1 MLARNE
7 GWFTVCVNKRS
18 PQPCQYH
25 SGGPMSQQIR
35 CQLWIAAAASVIF
48 FINLGDAGLW
58 DMDEALYTSCA
69 REMFERGDWVVPWF
83 NGQMFPEK
91 PPLMFWTMIASFE
104 LFGVNELG
112 ARFFSA
118 VMGVATA
125 LIAFHI
131 GRLLFNVRVGFWTG
145 LITASTI
152 VFTISARAATVDCA
166 LTFVTTAAMLLFVMA
181 KRSGLGTRGPGLGNH
196 DSEDRGLG
204 ASTGGLGASAPS
216 GGGECSDPESRTPNP
231 DPPSPL
237 YWPYAALM
245 YACIGLA
252 VLAKGP
258 VGMVLP
264 LAAIGLYML
273 IEGGPRRV
281 FRSAWEMR
289 PLTAMVVIA
298 AVAAPWYVMVGQ
310 YNEGEWLRRFFFEFN
325 LRPFRQ
331 PILGHGDTS
340 SLQHAW
346 AVTVSILYYFY
357 HIPAILFGFFPWSV
371 FLGPTLIHTYQC
383 LRNKSTSRS
392 HAPRGNGQRE
402 TLCVRDSLA
411 QQSNSSVYSGSH
423 AEHGNQDVISRSHA
437 PRGNVGCVLAVCWF
451 GVWLVFWSV
460 CKTKLP
466 HYLLPAYPALAML
479 TAWWIDR
486 WLEKGSGVFVRNN
499 PANASR
505 ISQTKTPD
513 PFSARWPR
521 NAWISTILTGLG
533 ITIAIPIV
541 AAYYLP
547 GEALIGLVGLI
558 PLVGGIWCWRET
570 SRGRNRQA
578 MGVFAVMSVLFL
590 TAVFGF
596 AVLYVDR
603 HQNAEPMIAAIQ
615 KDCKTLHPPIA
626 TYRFF
631 RESTVYYAGRPVTR
645 CEGDRE
651 AALKELADFL
661 AKPGR
666 SYVITTDRQ
675 ECEIVEAFPGRLRV
689 IFRHPRFLAPGEMV
703 VLRRGGEDGGGST
716 KPDI

>member
-1 MLARNE
+1 
-7 GWFTVCVNKRS
+7 
-18 PQPCQYH
+18 
-25 SGGPMSQQIR
+25 
-35 CQLWIAAAASVIF
+35 
-48 FINLGDAGLW
+48 
-58 DMDEALYTSCA
+58 
-69 REMFERGDWVVPWF
+69 
-83 NGQMFPEK
+83 
-91 PPLMFWTMIASFE
+91 
-104 LFGVNELG
+104 
-112 ARFFSA
+112 
-118 VMGVATA
+118 
-125 LIAFHI
+125 
-131 GRLLFNVRVGFWTG
+131 
-145 LITASTI
+145 
-152 VFTISARAATVDCA
+152 
-166 LTFVTTAAMLLFVMA
+166 
-181 KRSGLGTRGPGLGNH
+181 
-196 DSEDRGLG
+196 
-204 ASTGGLGASAPS
+204 
-216 GGGECSDPESRTPNP
+216 
-231 DPPSPL
+231 
-237 YWPYAALM
+237 
-245 YACIGLA
+245 
-252 VLAKGP
+252 
-258 VGMVLP
+258 MVLP
-264 LAAIGLYML
+264 PAAIGLYML

-310 YNEGEWLRRFFFEFN
+310 YNEGEWLRKFFFEFN

-331 PILGHGDTS
+331 PILGHGDAS

-357 HIPAILFGFFPWSV
+357 HVPAILFGFFPWSV

-383 LRNKSTSRS
+383 LRRSESRYL
-392 HAPRGNGQRE
+392 APGEYTRGKVCAAKNTDSPPCIHGGLNG
-402 TLCVRDSLA
+402 TPFL
-411 QQSNSSVYSGSH
+411 
-423 AEHGNQDVISRSHA
+423 
-437 PRGNVGCVLAVCWF
+437 GCVFAVCWF

-486 WLEKGSGVFVRNN
+486 WLGEEKKGSDPICRNG
-499 PANASR
+499 PEGASHKWGL
-505 ISQTKTPD
+505 S
-513 PFSARWPR
+513 PFAPRWPR

-533 ITIAIPIV
+533 IIVAIPIV

-558 PLVGGIWCWRET
+558 PLVGGAWCWRET

-596 AVLYVDR
+596 AALYVDR
-603 HQNAEPMIAAIQ
+603 HQNAEPMIAAIREDCGQGKGDSPHLCEAPFGPFRQ
-615 KDCKTLHPPIA
+615 KGTVPFSLA

-631 RESTVYYAGRPVTR
+631 RESTVYYSGRPVTR

-651 AALKELADFL
+651 EALKELADFL

-675 ECEIVEAFPGRLRV
+675 EREIEEAFPGRLRV

-703 VLRRGGEDGGGST
+703 VLRRGGEDDVGST

>member
-1 MLARNE
+1 
-7 GWFTVCVNKRS
+7 
-18 PQPCQYH
+18 
-25 SGGPMSQQIR
+25 MSQQIR
-35 CQLWIAAAASVIF
+35 YQLWIAAAASVIF

-69 REMFERGDWVVPWF
+69 REMFDRGDWVVPWF

-91 PPLMFWTMIASFE
+91 PPLMFWTMIAGFE
-104 LFGVNELG
+104 LFGGVSELG

-125 LIAFHI
+125 LIAFHL

-181 KRSGLGTRGPGLGNH
+181 KRSGIGARG
-196 DSEDRGLG
+196 SEN
-204 ASTGGLGASAPS
+204 GGLGTSVPS
-216 GGGECSDPESRTPNP
+216 SDGKRSGPESQIPIPESRPPNP
-231 DPPSPL
+231 DPRPL
-237 YWPYAALM
+237 YWPYASLM

-264 LAAIGLYML
+264 LAVIGLYML
-273 IEGGPRRV
+273 IEGGWRRV

-289 PLTAMVVIA
+289 PLTAIVVIA
-298 AVAAPWYVMVGQ
+298 AVAAPWYVLVGLKTDGQ
-310 YNEGEWLRRFFFEFN
+310 WLQQFFFEFN

-331 PILGHGDTS
+331 PILGHGDAS

-357 HIPAILFGFFPWSV
+357 HVPAILFGFFPWSV

-392 HAPRGNGQRE
+392 HAPRGN
-402 TLCVRDSLA
+402 
-411 QQSNSSVYSGSH
+411 
-423 AEHGNQDVISRSHA
+423 
-437 PRGNVGCVLAVCWF
+437 VGCVLAVCWF
-451 GVWLVFWSV
+451 GVWFVFWSV

-486 WLEKGSGVFVRNN
+486 WLEGEKETAGWSSF
-499 PANASR
+499 AS
-505 ISQTKTPD
+505 
-513 PFSARWPR
+513 RWPR

-533 ITIAIPIV
+533 IIVAIPIV

-547 GEALIGLVGLI
+547 G
-558 PLVGGIWCWRET
+558 
-570 SRGRNRQA
+570 
-578 MGVFAVMSVLFL
+578 
-590 TAVFGF
+590 
-596 AVLYVDR
+596 
-603 HQNAEPMIAAIQ
+603 
-615 KDCKTLHPPIA
+615 
-626 TYRFF
+626 
-631 RESTVYYAGRPVTR
+631 
-645 CEGDRE
+645 
-651 AALKELADFL
+651 
-661 AKPGR
+661 
-666 SYVITTDRQ
+666 
-675 ECEIVEAFPGRLRV
+675 
-689 IFRHPRFLAPGEMV
+689 
-703 VLRRGGEDGGGST
+703 
-716 KPDI
+716 